1 MDLGENLNNS
11 FEYTKKMTKEGG
23 KWIIL
28 AILNII
34 PIVNLISLGYYAKAV
49 RESPQSEWP
58 PNLEDYGAMLIQGV
72 KIIIVGFIYMI
83 IPTIIFSLG
92 ASTLLG
98 AGMLSWSWIWG
109 AGQNQ
114 YRWISFPVMG
124 GLFGLLTVL
133 GIVVAFLIA
142 IIATVGIVHMIKH
155 DRIEKA
161 FAFNE
166 IITIIGE
173 IGWGKYVLWLIVIFI
188 ISAIFSSIGR
198 IPIIG
203 ALIVFGIAPLFFVF
217 IARSVALIYNDSKMG
232 EKVPQPKKTVEKSKE
247 HRKFC
252 TQCGR
257 KIPIEVEYCSYCG
270 SKQ

>member
-92 ASTLLG
+92 AATLLG

-142 IIATVGIVHMIKH
+142 IIATVGTPIFSPK
-155 DRIEKA
+155 
-161 FAFNE
+161 F
-166 IITIIGE
+166 
-173 IGWGKYVLWLIVIFI
+173 LIDYSLISIYYYFI
-188 ISAIFSSIGR
+188 IR
-198 IPIIG
+198 
-203 ALIVFGIAPLFFVF
+203 
-217 IARSVALIYNDSKMG
+217 
-232 EKVPQPKKTVEKSKE
+232 
-247 HRKFC
+247 
-252 TQCGR
+252 
-257 KIPIEVEYCSYCG
+257 
-270 SKQ
+270 